1 MEKRCL
7 TMISFKSISK
17 KLGSESGALLMAST
31 LGIFIIL
38 SLFAFYLSRMVI
50 LESRNTSFHALDIKT
65 RNLAQSGL
73 EHGLQSFK
81 SSQNPSTIQG
91 SFNTGAYTVK
101 FDTLNDENGT
111 TLPYTN
117 YVTLKSKATISD
129 VERNLRLTL
138 SSFPEAFCFSY
149 YGNNIGTGTFAESSG
164 AIVGDMFFNGD
175 VSSSIVSSG
184 TIYNSTGTGGTQLS
198 SPPSFPS
205 LSADFYDSLLTVTSA
220 LPETGGTTNYGVTF
234 DGTNDFIRAT
244 GYKGIT
250 GTAARSI
257 GVWIKT
263 TVSGMI
269 VNWGTNSPGQRF
281 GIRVNVNSYGT
292 YGALKAEVNSGYTTG
307 TTDLRDGNWHHIVVT
322 ASSGISAN
330 QFKLYVDGS
339 LETVSS
345 SMSRTMNTANSG
357 DVYLGSYTGSNHFF
371 NGDMDKFGIWNKELS
386 STEITA
392 LYNSGDGISA
402 ASNSGNYTSSSN
414 LVAYWEMDEGTGSTT
429 TDSSP
434 NSNTSTLTNGP
445 TWVEISSGNQATSNT
460 TINLSTYTN
469 NEFLNNG
476 DLTLSNV
483 TVNGPG
489 VFVVYGDLT
498 IESNSI
504 INKNIKIICSGNLTV
519 FNSQIGTGIRASS
532 ITYSKGIT
540 TFTGSTVNG
549 LLISNG
555 TSCSLS
561 STTLYGALLNYSST
575 FTLSNSSTITGSVV
589 SNYSVDIQDAGS
601 SISKGNLPPF
611 FGTNTG
617 LNPIVIPGSY
627 VEY

>member
-198 SPPSFPS
+198 SPPAFPS
-205 LSADFYDSLLTVTSA
+205 LDSSVYDSLLTVASNQTQSNSNNSNYA
-220 LPETGGTTNYGVTF
+220 LNF
-234 DGTNDFIRAT
+234 DGNDWVTTPIDADLQAMPST
-244 GYKGIT
+244 TWSG
-250 GTAARSI
+250 
-257 GVWIKT
+257 WIKPT
-263 TVSGMI
+263 GISSWQVIFGMEDGG
-269 VNWGTNSPGQRF
+269 WDRF
-281 GIRVNVNSYGT
+281 LIIENGGLSLSMGM
-292 YGALKAEVNSGYTTG
+292 TG
-307 TTDLRDGNWHHIVVT
+307 DRWQTGKSVT
-322 ASSGISAN
+322 AGSWQHVVAIYDNGTMRFYHNSTEFTTSSTEGNHSSNGTFTIGAN
-330 QFKLYVDGS
+330 QNGGYNF
-339 LETVSS
+339 
-345 SMSRTMNTANSG
+345 
-357 DVYLGSYTGSNHFF
+357 YTGLI
-371 NGDMDKFGIWNKELS
+371 DKVAVWNEVLTAS
-386 STEITA
+386 EITA

-402 ASNSGNYTSSSN
+402 ASNSGDYTSSSN
-414 LVAYWEMDEGTGSTT
+414 LVAYWDMDEGSGSTT
-429 TDSSP
+429 IDSSP
-434 NSNTSTLTNGP
+434 NSNTGTLSGP
-445 TWVEISSGNQATSNT
+445 TWVQISEGNQTTSNT
-460 TINLSTYTN
+460 TINLSSYPN
-469 NEFLNNG
+469 NEYLNNG

-489 VFVVYGDLT
+489 VFIVYGNLN
-498 IESNSI
+498 IESGSI
-504 INKNIKIICSGNLTV
+504 IKGGIKIICSGDVTITG
-519 FNSQIGTGIRASS
+519 SQVGSS
-532 ITYSKGIT
+532 IRSPGILYTKGTTSLTSSTIYGLVISKGNT
-540 TFTGSTVNG
+540 CT
-549 LLISNG
+549 
-555 TSCSLS
+555 LS
-561 STTLYGALLNYSST
+561 STTLNGALLNYSST
-575 FTLSNSSTITGSVV
+575 FTLNNSSTITGSVV
-589 SNYSVDIQDAGS
+589 SNYSLDIQDAGS

-611 FGTNTG
+611 FSTNTG

-627 VEY
+627 LEY

>member
-198 SPPSFPS
+198 SPPAFPS
-205 LSADFYDSLLTVTSA
+205 LDSSVYDSLLTVASNQTQSNSNNSNYA
-220 LPETGGTTNYGVTF
+220 LNF
-234 DGTNDFIRAT
+234 DGNDWVTTPIDADLQAMPST
-244 GYKGIT
+244 TWSG
-250 GTAARSI
+250 
-257 GVWIKT
+257 WIKPT
-263 TVSGMI
+263 GISSWQVIFGMEDGG
-269 VNWGTNSPGQRF
+269 WDRF
-281 GIRVNVNSYGT
+281 LIIENGGLSLSMGM
-292 YGALKAEVNSGYTTG
+292 TG
-307 TTDLRDGNWHHIVVT
+307 DRWQTGKSVT
-322 ASSGISAN
+322 AGSWQHVVAIYDNGTMRFYHNSTEFTTSSTEGNHSSNGTFTIGAN
-330 QFKLYVDGS
+330 QNGGYNF
-339 LETVSS
+339 
-345 SMSRTMNTANSG
+345 
-357 DVYLGSYTGSNHFF
+357 YTGLI
-371 NGDMDKFGIWNKELS
+371 DKVAVWNEVLTAS
-386 STEITA
+386 EITA

-402 ASNSGNYTSSSN
+402 ASNSGDYTSSSN
-414 LVAYWEMDEGTGSTT
+414 LVAYWDMDEGSGSTT
-429 TDSSP
+429 IDSSP
-434 NSNTSTLTNGP
+434 NSNTGTLSGP
-445 TWVEISSGNQATSNT
+445 TWVQISEGNQTTSNT

-627 VEY
+627 LEY